1 MGRVQDKVALITGA
15 ARGQGR
21 SHAVRL
27 AEEGA
32 DIIAVD
38 LCGTPETTD
47 YPGTTKE
54 DLAATADLVRAIGRR
69 CVTAEAD
76 VRDQG
81 ALDAAVRSGLAEFG
95 RIDIAVANAGI
106 VSWGRLDQLTDT
118 QWQEMLDIN
127 LTGVWRTI
135 RAVLPPMLDQGAGS
149 VVIINS
155 GAGISGPVNIGHYA
169 AAKHGLVGLMRTAS
183 NELSPLGIRF
193 NSVHPTQVDTQMI
206 MSDRLFGIFRPDLE
220 APGREDIVEPSRG
233 LHTIPVPWVEPV
245 DISHAVLFLASD
257 EARYITGAMLTV
269 DAGGSTKVAAG

>member
-1 MGRVQDKVALITGA
+1 MGRVQDKVAFITGA

-21 SHAVRL
+21 SHAVRF

-32 DIIAVD
+32 DIVAVD
-38 LCGTPETTD
+38 LCDKPQTTD
-47 YPGTTKE
+47 YPGTTKD
-54 DLAATADLVRAIGRR
+54 DLEATAHLVRALGRR
-69 CVTAEAD
+69 CVTAKAD
-76 VRDQG
+76 VREQG
-81 ALDAAVRSGLAEFG
+81 ELDRAVQAGLDEFG

-106 VSWGRLDQLTDT
+106 VSWARVDQISDS

-135 RAVLPPMLDQGAGS
+135 KAAVPPMLEQGAGS
-149 VVIINS
+149 IVIINS
-155 GAGISGPVNIGHYA
+155 GAGISGPANIAHYS

-206 MSDRLFGIFRPDLE
+206 MSDRVFRLFRPDLE
-220 APGREDIVEPSRG
+220 SPGREDIVEPSLG
-233 LHTIPVPWVEPV
+233 LHTIPIPWVEPV
-245 DISHAVLFLASD
+245 DISNAVLFLASD

-269 DAGGSTKVAAG
+269 DAGGSTKVATT